1 MKKLIALIVA
11 MMLVVVSVA
20 AMAEGTTLKAGT
32 SPDFPPFESM
42 DDAGNV
48 VGFDADLAAA
58 ISAKIGQQI
67 VFEATSF
74 DSIVTGVQTGLYDLG
89 ISGMYITEER
99 LANVDFSEPYL
110 EDSQSCIIKVDNGI
124 TDNASLSG
132 KKIGSQTGT
141 TGIDTAETVT
151 AEGNVFSYTKALD
164 AVMDLQGGKLDAV
177 ITDTPVAKRILKEL
191 NDPSLVIAEGVT
203 FDSNFYGIAM
213 PKGSTELKAKID
225 EAIKALQDDGTI
237 DALVLK
243 WNIYGEN
250 TDDAADATEA
260 AAEPTATAAK

>member
-11 MMLVVVSVA
+11 LMMVLVSVA
-20 AMAEGTTLKAGT
+20 AMAEATTLKAGT

-42 DDAGNV
+42 DDANNV

-58 ISAKIGQQI
+58 ISAQIGQTI

-74 DSIVTGVQTGLYDLG
+74 DSIVTGVQTGLYDMG
-89 ISGMYITEER
+89 ISGIYITEER
-99 LANVDFSEPYL
+99 QANVDFSIPYL
-110 EDSQSCIIKVDNGI
+110 EDSQSAIIKVDSGI
-124 TDNASLSG
+124 TDAASLAG

-151 AEGNVFSYTKALD
+151 TEDNVFSYTKALD
-164 AVMDLQGGKLDAV
+164 AVMDLQGGKVDAV

-191 NDPSLVIAEGVT
+191 NDPTLVIAEGIT
-203 FDSNFYGIAM
+203 FDVNYYGIAL
-213 PKGSTELKAKID
+213 PKGSELKAKID
-225 EAIKALQDDGTI
+225 AAIKALQDDGTI

-250 TDDAADATEA
+250 TEETADATEA
-260 AAEPTATAAK
+260 AVEPTATAAQ